1 MVHRSL
7 LALVPGLGLTHTGDH
22 TVGLGNHQRSNP
34 VAEFGIDL
42 SGSDRCVL
50 KGVVKGSGGEE
61 FLVGSHC
68 RDYGNSL
75 ERMDDI
81 RETLASPFGTGVG
94 LYGEE
99 YRPVKK
105 IGIKRIVCHSY

>member
-1 MVHRSL
+1 
-7 LALVPGLGLTHTGDH
+7 
-22 TVGLGNHQRSNP
+22 
-34 VAEFGIDL
+34 
-42 SGSDRCVL
+42 
-50 KGVVKGSGGEE
+50 
-61 FLVGSHC
+61 
-68 RDYGNSL
+68 
-75 ERMDDI
+75 MDNI